1 MLQDRECFFSTILQ
15 TTAATM
21 KPEYEEYIFLW
32 LCLGLWEDSAVQNK
46 GRIRSCQQAVR
57 LDKYNHAPLSFQ
69 GNYS

>member
-1 MLQDRECFFSTILQ
+1 MLQDRKCFFSTVLQ

-32 LCLGLWEDSAVQNK
+32 LCLGHWEDSTAQNNS
-46 GRIRSCQQAVR
+46 RMWSCQQAVGV
-57 LDKYNHAPLSFQ
+57 DKYNHAPLSFQ